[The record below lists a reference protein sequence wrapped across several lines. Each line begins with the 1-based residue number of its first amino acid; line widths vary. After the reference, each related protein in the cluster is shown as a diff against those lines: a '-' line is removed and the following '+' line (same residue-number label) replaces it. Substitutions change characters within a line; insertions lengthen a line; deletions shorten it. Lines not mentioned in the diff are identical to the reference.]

1 MINSVDR
8 GGFSCKERL
17 RKDIF
22 SWDITP
28 SKTIEY
34 SFFRGISKPKTKQNK
49 TKQNKK
55 AYVMTSV

>member
-1 MINSVDR
+1 MLWLWSTQWIV
-8 GGFSCKERL
+8 GAFSCKERL
-17 RKDIF
+17 RDIF

-34 SFFRGISKPKTKQNK
+34 SFFRGSSKPK